1 METSHLSTI
10 MKLLQLSSKEL
21 AASLH
26 INVTLISKYR
36 NQKRRLTKDLS
47 TEISKY
53 IVNDFCDGYT
63 CLQSTLKDLLEP
75 YSDKSIEAYTNEELV
90 PLLSDYLLD
99 DGQAD
104 KDILPEAKAR
114 AWETSIRCFAG
125 LPGWIDVTNAFAA
138 RALKRQGS
146 EILIGEFVYFDYEK
160 KDNYEIYTQSSRI
173 YMDLLNSGH
182 KLTIITTMKEEYQ
195 SYEVLIKWLQLY
207 AMDNIDVYYID
218 FNDAWDY
225 QQSIFVEENAQVIVN
240 LDAHRDYEKD
250 VYVLSDDNYIVD
262 YYYGMLREMLTYAHP
277 LIEKIKIHHQARVR
291 SQIEKRLIAGRA
303 VYMLDSVPTYRN
315 MPEEILLEVLD
326 KNKITGN
333 LRDEIMKSYYWWQKF
348 YSENSIRCVFDIEET
363 RKNLSSKKIIDY
375 ELSAITGKKIYVT
388 EEEEKV
394 HFKYLLYENTW
405 KSFQIAYYPFSEL
418 ELVYRYITKIAQ
430 GDTLLIMWSSMNS
443 KNCLQYQETS
453 YIGGCSRYLKR
464 LWTGL
469 PTGNRNKDC
478 FYERVL

>member
-1 METSHLSTI
+1 
-10 MKLLQLSSKEL
+10 
-21 AASLH
+21 
-26 INVTLISKYR
+26 
-36 NQKRRLTKDLS
+36 
-47 TEISKY
+47 
-53 IVNDFCDGYT
+53 
-63 CLQSTLKDLLEP
+63 
-75 YSDKSIEAYTNEELV
+75 
-90 PLLSDYLLD
+90 
-99 DGQAD
+99 
-104 KDILPEAKAR
+104 
-114 AWETSIRCFAG
+114 
-125 LPGWIDVTNAFAA
+125 
-138 RALKRQGS
+138 
-146 EILIGEFVYFDYEK
+146 
-160 KDNYEIYTQSSRI
+160 
-173 YMDLLNSGH
+173 
-182 KLTIITTMKEEYQ
+182 
-195 SYEVLIKWLQLY
+195 
-207 AMDNIDVYYID
+207 
-218 FNDAWDY
+218 
-225 QQSIFVEENAQVIVN
+225 
-240 LDAHRDYEKD
+240 
-250 VYVLSDDNYIVD
+250 
-262 YYYGMLREMLTYAHP
+262 
-277 LIEKIKIHHQARVR
+277 
-291 SQIEKRLIAGRA
+291 
-303 VYMLDSVPTYRN
+303 MLDSVPTYRN

-430 GDTLLIMWSSMNS
+430 GDTLLIMWSSMKS